1 MVTKESASYPAPE
14 GEDDI
19 FSIDANHSEIVK
31 FGNSASSDYNN
42 VRSRIIRLVL
52 DGQAVV
58 RNRFHYKLESELT
71 GAQGAARQLR
81 GISSKFR
88 SMFVQ
93 FEDANE
99 GLTFRQLL

>member
-14 GEDDI
+14 DEDDI

-42 VRSRIIRLVL
+42 VRSRIIRLAL

-58 RNRFHYKLESELT
+58 SNRFDYKPESELI
-71 GAQGAARQLR
+71 GAQGAAKQVR
-81 GISSKFR
+81 GASSKFG
-88 SMFVQ
+88 SMFIQ
-93 FEDANE
+93 FENTRE
-99 GLTFRQLL
+99 GSTFRQLL